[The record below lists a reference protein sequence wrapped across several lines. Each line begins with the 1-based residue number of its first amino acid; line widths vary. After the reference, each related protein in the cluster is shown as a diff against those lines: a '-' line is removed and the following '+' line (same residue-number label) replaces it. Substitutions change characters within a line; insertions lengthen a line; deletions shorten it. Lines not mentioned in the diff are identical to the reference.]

1 MFREVPRA
9 SAAGLHSADSKYGN
23 PFQKKEVKMRKYSGF
38 FLVAVV
44 TISLCFVLS
53 PLAQEKKEGE
63 EIYTIK
69 QGDTLWDISARF
81 LKDPFLWP
89 KLWQRNPYITNP
101 HWIYPG
107 QPVRLVPSE
116 ELMKEVP
123 KEAEKEPEAEKAE
136 APSEEK
142 KPEMVEAKPE
152 EKKPAEVT
160 PTEVKPAEATP
171 PEVKPAEVTPVEVKP
186 VEAKP
191 VEEKPTAFPEVRS
204 AGFVSDIEFRGIG
217 IVLDNREGKNLM
229 AENDIVYLAFRT
241 SGPVMVG
248 NKYTIF
254 RGSDFVRHPVSG
266 RKIGRKYVIT
276 GNLQIIDQQGNFYT
290 AKVLEAFEAILKGD
304 MVRPYMT
311 DKKD

>member
-1 MFREVPRA
+1 
-9 SAAGLHSADSKYGN
+9 
-23 PFQKKEVKMRKYSGF
+23 MRKYSGF

-53 PLAQEKKEGE
+53 PFAQEKKEGE

-123 KEAEKEPEAEKAE
+123 KEVEKEPEAEKAE
-136 APSEEK
+136 GPPVEK
-142 KPEMVEAKPE
+142 RPEVVEAKPE
-152 EKKPAEVT
+152 EKPA
-160 PTEVKPAEATP
+160 
-171 PEVKPAEVTPVEVKP
+171 EVKP

-191 VEEKPTAFPEVRS
+191 AEVKPVEETFPEVKAVEAKPAEEKPTVFPEVRS

-217 IVLDNREGKNLM
+217 TVLDNREGKNLM
-229 AENDIVYLAFRT
+229 AEHDIVYLAFRI
-241 SGPVMVG
+241 SGPVMIG
-248 NKYTIF
+248 DKYTIF

-266 RKIGRKYVIT
+266 RKIGRKYIIT
-276 GNLQIIDQQGNFYT
+276 GNLQIIDQHGNFFT
-290 AKVLEAFEAILKGD
+290 AKVIEAFGAILKGD
-304 MVRPYMT
+304 LIRPYMT